1 MLLPGTHRF
10 KLAGGHPV
18 LDFVNTQGGHRLT
31 DPREDLATPEDL
43 VSWGLQSGWL
53 DQERAHPMLV
63 EIQVRPAEARAS
75 LARVR
80 SFREALFRV
89 FLAAS
94 EDSQPAPEPL
104 ETFEREVRRA
114 WADRRLVRIP
124 EHGYRWVSPESARLD
139 AFIPGLAL
147 AASDLLTGPERR
159 RLRLCEATA
168 LDGCGWMFLDTS
180 KNGTRRWC
188 EMATCGNKYKAR
200 RHYARVR
207 AGRSKPAE

>member
-18 LDFVNTQGGHRLT
+18 LDFLNTMGGHRLT
-31 DPREDLATPEDL
+31 HPREDLATSEDL

-63 EIQVRPAEARAS
+63 EIQLRPAEARAG

-80 SFREALFRV
+80 AFREALFRV

-94 EDSQPAPEPL
+94 EGAQPAPEPL
-104 ETFEREVRRA
+104 EAFEREVRRA
-114 WADRRLVRIP
+114 WAERRLVRTP
-124 EHGYRWVSPESARLD
+124 EHGYRWVSPESARLE

-147 AASDLLTGPERR
+147 AASDLLTGPDRR
-159 RLRLCEATA
+159 RIRICEATA
-168 LDGCGWMFLDTS
+168 LDGCGWLFLDTS

-200 RHYARVR
+200 RHYARTR
-207 AGRSKPAE
+207 AGRRSRGE

>member
-18 LDFVNTQGGHRLT
+18 LDFLNSLGGHRLT
-31 DPREDLATPEDL
+31 APREHLTTPEDL

-53 DQERAHPMLV
+53 DQEHAHPMLV
-63 EIQVRPAEARAS
+63 EIQLRPAEARAA
-75 LARVR
+75 LVRVR
-80 SFREALFRV
+80 AFREALFRV

-94 EDSQPAPEPL
+94 ENTLPAPEPL
-104 ETFEREVRRA
+104 EAFEREVRRA
-114 WADRRLVRIP
+114 WAERRLIRGP
-124 EHGYRWVSPESARLD
+124 DGEYRWVSPESARLD

-147 AASDLLTGPERR
+147 AASDLLTGPARAR
-159 RLRLCEATA
+159 IRLCEATA
-168 LDGCGWMFLDTS
+168 LDGCGWLFLDTS
-180 KNGTRRWC
+180 RNGTRRWC

-207 AGRSKPAE
+207 AGRSTGRE

>member
-18 LDFVNTQGGHRLT
+18 LDFLNTLGGHRLT
-31 DPREDLATPEDL
+31 APREDLATPEDL

-63 EIQVRPAEARAS
+63 EIQLRPAEARAA

-80 SFREALFRV
+80 AFREALFRV

-94 EDSQPAPEPL
+94 EDAQPAPEPL
-104 ETFEREVRRA
+104 EAFEREVRRA
-114 WADRRLVRIP
+114 WSDRRMLRTA
-124 EHGYRWVSPESARLD
+124 EGYRWSSPESARLD
-139 AFIPGLAL
+139 SVIPGLAL
-147 AASDLLTGPERR
+147 AASDLLVGPERTR
-159 RLRLCEATA
+159 VRLCEATA
-168 LDGCGWMFLDTS
+168 LDGCGWLFLDTS

-207 AGRSKPAE
+207 AVRATGAK

>member
-18 LDFVNTQGGHRLT
+18 LDFLNTAGGHRLT
-31 DPREDLATPEDL
+31 APREDLATPEDL

-53 DQERAHPMLV
+53 DQERAPPMLV
-63 EIQVRPAEARAS
+63 EIQLRPAEARAA
-75 LARVR
+75 LGRVR
-80 SFREALFRV
+80 AFREALFRV

-94 EDSQPAPEPL
+94 EDTQPAPEPL
-104 ETFEREVRRA
+104 EAFEREVRRA
-114 WADRRLVRIP
+114 WSERRLVRTA
-124 EHGYRWVSPESARLD
+124 GRYRWVLPESARLD

-147 AASDLLTGPERR
+147 AASELLTGPERGR
-159 RLRLCEATA
+159 VRVCEATA
-168 LDGCGWMFLDTS
+168 LDGCGWLFLDTS

-188 EMATCGNKYKAR
+188 EMKTCGNRYKAR

-207 AGRSKPAE
+207 AARGNATE

>member
-18 LDFVNTQGGHRLT
+18 LDFLNTVGGHRLT
-31 DPREDLATPEDL
+31 APRDDIETPEDL

-63 EIQVRPAEARAS
+63 EIQLRPAEARAA

-80 SFREALFRV
+80 AFREALFRV
-89 FLAAS
+89 FLAVS
-94 EDSQPAPEPL
+94 EDALPAPEPL
-104 ETFEREVRRA
+104 EAFEREARRA
-114 WADRRLVRIP
+114 WSERRLVRTP
-124 EHGYRWVSPESARLD
+124 DREYRWVSPGSARLD

-147 AASDLLTGPERR
+147 AASEILTGPERAR
-159 RLRLCEATA
+159 VRICEATA
-168 LDGCGWMFLDTS
+168 MDGCGWLFLDTS

-207 AGRSKPAE
+207 AGRRTTAE

>member
-18 LDFVNTQGGHRLT
+18 LDFLNTVGGNRLT
-31 DPREDLATPEDL
+31 APRDDLATPEDL

-53 DQERAHPMLV
+53 DQDRAHPMLV
-63 EIQVRPAEARAS
+63 EIQLRPAEARAA

-80 SFREALFRV
+80 AFREALFRV

-94 EDSQPAPEPL
+94 EDAQPAPEPL
-104 ETFEREVRRA
+104 DAFEREVRRA
-114 WADRRLVRIP
+114 WSDRRLVRTP
-124 EHGYRWVSPESARLD
+124 DRGYRWVSPDSARLD
-139 AFIPGLAL
+139 GVIPGLAL
-147 AASDLLTGPERR
+147 AASELLTGGDRGR
-159 RLRLCEATA
+159 IRICEATA
-168 LDGCGWMFLDTS
+168 LDGCGWLFLDTS

-188 EMATCGNKYKAR
+188 EMATCGNRYKAR

-207 AGRSKPAE
+207 GGRSTLGK